1 MRITPLDIRKQ
12 EFRKA
17 MRGLDADEVYAF
29 LSTVGDEYESI
40 LNDNKALRERLL
52 ELDDKV
58 QEYRKMEKTLRDTL
72 LTAERVTLES
82 KENARREAG
91 LIIKEAQFEAEK
103 ALRDINTDAM
113 NLRQEVSQ
121 LRGQRESYLGR
132 MKVIAESLLKFI
144 ENVETDF
151 HQEDETFGVNEPQHT
166 KAPASTERADGME
179 NGDLFRTGPAP
190 STGAPPVQPG
200 VPQDLQTRLKTGSP
214 EPPLTQPDHLADGPP
229 ETDKT
234 GPGAPVPGQAAVEKP
249 VTEEPPVETREQR
262 PQDSAAPESGSAND
276 DGSPGQALS
285 DINDII
291 ERMSEE
297 QKSLAVPTP
306 RPADKPAE
314 QPPGGP
320 KFQAIPPAPQ
330 SPPSPPAGGSRGE
343 VEKKPAPTAARPWDS
358 PAGQPVP
365 APKSVEKAMDLETE
379 VATVLEQPPTNLPEN
394 NAGPVAGSQPAA
406 PSDPGVTSELSLEEI
421 QRGLEERIA
430 KGKEQNRDE
439 G

>member
-91 LIIKEAQFEAEK
+91 LIIKEAQIEAEK

-113 NLRQEVSQ
+113 NLRQEVSH

-151 HQEDETFGVNEPQHT
+151 HQEDEAFGVEEPEKPKGPAQP
-166 KAPASTERADGME
+166 APERDPE
-179 NGDLFRTGPAP
+179 NGDLFRTGPVPQNEAAP
-190 STGAPPVQPG
+190 RQPG
-200 VPQDLQTRLKTGSP
+200 VPPDMRGEPKTESADIPITR
-214 EPPLTQPDHLADGPP
+214 PDHLADGPP
-229 ETDKT
+229 ETDQP
-234 GPGAPVPGQAAVEKP
+234 GPGSAVPGQATGEKRAAGQNP
-249 VTEEPPVETREQR
+249 GDSRAPQPNDPAEPETGRA
-262 PQDSAAPESGSAND
+262 SD
-276 DGSPGQALS
+276 DGSPGQTLN

-297 QKSLAVPTP
+297 QRGLADAIP
-306 RPADKPAE
+306 RPPAT
-314 QPPGGP
+314 
-320 KFQAIPPAPQ
+320 QAKN
-330 SPPSPPAGGSRGE
+330 PPAGPQFQAMPPATPTGGSRTEGSSAAGG
-343 VEKKPAPTAARPWDS
+343 KTPAAAPARPWDS
-358 PAGQPVP
+358 PARQPASHEEAEEQP
-365 APKSVEKAMDLETE
+365 DLETE
-379 VATVLEQPPTNLPEN
+379 VATVLGKPSARPPEN
-394 NAGPVAGSQPAA
+394 NPGPVPGRQPAA
-406 PSDPGVTSELSLEEI
+406 PSDPGVTSEMSLEEI

-430 KGKEQNRDE
+430 RGKEQNRDE